1 MNTSI
6 LYLIYNFKLGIAIG
20 HLSVSLIMR
29 STEIQRW
36 KIILDSCIGWVHI
49 LPFNSGLCHLE
60 KNSVVLQVRN
70 WRISLLPCR
79 MALQV
84 ICTEAGRGA
93 KVGCLLRSLQAPWPQ
108 AIISFTSR
116 KCFLSLSPRT
126 SHLWEPLASQ
136 MTAASLLGDLGL
148 PAAPR
153 ALCFLVPAHSLPSLS
168 WGFSSMVPHFHNTA
182 ASTLTLELL
191 FFLLYQWTNSYLEQ
205 NVHLLFQ
212 NFCDLAILQKATW

>member
-1 MNTSI
+1 
-6 LYLIYNFKLGIAIG
+6 
-20 HLSVSLIMR
+20 
-29 STEIQRW
+29 
-36 KIILDSCIGWVHI
+36 
-49 LPFNSGLCHLE
+49 
-60 KNSVVLQVRN
+60 
-70 WRISLLPCR
+70 
-79 MALQV
+79 
-84 ICTEAGRGA
+84 
-93 KVGCLLRSLQAPWPQ
+93 
-108 AIISFTSR
+108 
-116 KCFLSLSPRT
+116 
-126 SHLWEPLASQ
+126 

-212 NFCDLAILQKATW
+212 NFCDLAILQKAT